1 MRGHSSIDGGT
12 STLALSHPLSPNQQ
26 TNTCPCLPVQF
37 VKKRGAFQYD
47 LDPNAPVLELNGRA
61 RWAVEKEMREQRR
74 MARTTAAPQTKTEA
88 EVQNGVYLQNPV
100 KLIAEQGYKV
110 LAPDEGAA
118 AAPAAA
124 PAASTE

>member
-1 MRGHSSIDGGT
+1 M
-12 STLALSHPLSPNQQ
+12 
-26 TNTCPCLPVQF
+26 
-37 VKKRGAFQYD
+37 KKRGAFQYD

-118 AAPAAA
+118 AAPTAA